1 MDNRLIKGLLALS
14 TWKQIPSIGGGNIML
29 ARNFGQDFSLGIIL
43 VFIAIGASAQQ
54 TVYRWVDKDG
64 VVHFGDAP
72 PDDAEAVETM
82 TLTYDEPAS
91 GVPTAQPV
99 VTAPGASEKVDE
111 DQLVQ
116 PEIEKPPPVKE
127 VNISNMTLIELDQR
141 CDDAR
146 ENKIAPLREA
156 EIENCKQ
163 KKRNDPAWCERFNA
177 DFGEGG
183 RTVSG
188 NIRPRMFD
196 DLPECVDALKERNRR
211 GR

>member
-1 MDNRLIKGLLALS
+1 MLVRNVGWILA
-14 TWKQIPSIGGGNIML
+14 
-29 ARNFGQDFSLGIIL
+29 LGIIL
-43 VFIAIGASAQQ
+43 MFIATSASAQQ

-146 ENKIAPLREA
+146 ENKIAPLRDA

-163 KKRNDPAWCERFNA
+163 NKRNDPAWCERFNA

-188 NIRPRMFD
+188 NFRPRMFD

-211 GR
+211 PR